1 MTKLSLG
8 SGRTKQAVNKL
19 QDEVQLLAE
28 CRAACDRLIERSSAG
43 QDSQIGITTLEKVQE
58 TTAVLAAE
66 LAGTTSSDRPV
77 RHRRKILGWSLL
89 YAATVSGILWWYEIR
104 PSQRAHRQLQGAWQ
118 YTEGMGHE
126 ERLKEVYF
134 QVVGSDTWLTYPLR
148 SKWIASRSWISIRPA
163 NDFFIVR
170 REFGRDYGGNTR
182 ESEYII
188 RLANDRLYFVRG
200 MATLDSMQ
208 ERKIEKL
215 RSIEQLPPAAARIIE
230 TSQ

>member
-1 MTKLSLG
+1 M
-8 SGRTKQAVNKL
+8 NNL
-19 QDEVQLLAE
+19 QDEMQLLAE

-43 QDSQIGITTLEKVQE
+43 QDNSQIGITTLEKVQE

-66 LAGTTSSDRPV
+66 LAGTTCSNRPV
-77 RHRRKILGWSLL
+77 RRRRKILGWLLL
-89 YAATVSGILWWYEIR
+89 YAATVAGIVWWYEIR
-104 PSQRAHRQLQGAWQ
+104 PSQRAHRQLQGTWQ

-148 SKWIASRSWISIRPA
+148 AKWIASRSRISIRPA

-170 REFGRDYGGNTR
+170 RESGGEYGGGRNTR
-182 ESEYII
+182 ETEYII

-200 MATLDSMQ
+200 MATLDPMQ

-215 RSIEQLPPAAARIIE
+215 RSIEQLPPEADRIIE
-230 TSQ
+230 NSQ